1 MKKIL
6 FIDRDGTLILEPF
19 DYQIDSIEKL
29 TFYPGMF
36 RYLGQI
42 ARWLNYDL
50 VMVTNQ
56 DGLGSESY
64 PEEIFMPIHDLIM
77 RTLENE
83 GICFS
88 AVHIDRSFPEENAST
103 RKPELGMLTE
113 YINGNIDLANSFVIG
128 DRLTDIQLAKNL
140 GCKAIR
146 LLPPFQSG
154 MDFTVPDNLKH
165 VITLE
170 TPTWEGVW
178 KYMAGNMRKA
188 EIVRKTKETDIRINL
203 NLDGTGKSEINTGLK
218 FFDHMLE
225 QIAMHGGVEL
235 NIEVKGDLDVDEHHT
250 VEDTAI
256 ALGTAFAQAIGDKKG
271 MARYGFCLPMDDCL
285 AQAAIDFGGRPWLV
299 WKVKFKREFIGDVP
313 TEMFYHFF
321 KSFSDAARINL
332 NIQAKGDN
340 EHHKIEA
347 VFKSVARAIRMAIRT
362 DFENAS
368 LPSTKGLL

>member
-1 MKKIL
+1 MKKVL

-19 DYQIDSIEKL
+19 DFQIDSIEKL

-36 RYLGQI
+36 RFLGQI
-42 ARWLNYDL
+42 ARWMNYDL

-77 RTLENE
+77 RSLKNE
-83 GICFS
+83 GIHFS
-88 AVHIDRSFPEENAST
+88 AVHIDRSFPEENAIT
-103 RKPELGMLTE
+103 RKPELGMLTD
-113 YINGNIDLANSFVIG
+113 YLNGNIDIANSFVIG
-128 DRLTDIQLAKNL
+128 DRLSDIQLAANL

-146 LLPPFQSG
+146 LLPPDHTDMAF
-154 MDFTVPDNLKH
+154 DIPDDLKS
-165 VITLE
+165 VIALDTQ
-170 TPTWEGVW
+170 TWEGVW
-178 KYMAGNMRKA
+178 KFMAGNMRKA
-188 EIVRKTKETDIRINL
+188 EIVRKTKETDISINL
-203 NLDGTGKSEINTGLK
+203 NLDGEGKSEINTGLK

-225 QIAMHGGVEL
+225 QIAMHGGIEL
-235 NIEVKGDLDVDEHHT
+235 KIIVKGDLDVDEHHT

-347 VFKSVARAIRMAIRT
+347 IFKAVARAIRMAIRT

-368 LPSTKGLL
+368 LPSTKGTL

>member
-1 MKKIL
+1 MKKVL

-19 DYQIDSIEKL
+19 DFQIDSIEKL
-29 TFYPGMF
+29 TFYPGVF

-50 VMVTNQ
+50 VMVSNQ
-56 DGLGSESY
+56 DGLGSDAY
-64 PEEIFMPIHDLIM
+64 PEEIFIPIHDLIM

-83 GICFS
+83 GIHFS
-88 AVHIDRSFPEENAST
+88 AVHIDKSYPEENAPT

-113 YINGNIDLANSFVIG
+113 YLKGNIDIANSFVIG
-128 DRLTDIQLAKNL
+128 DRLTDIQLAANL

-146 LLPPFQSG
+146 LLPPNQS
-154 MDFTVPDNLKH
+154 DLALNIPDELKQ
-165 VITLE
+165 VVALE
-170 TPTWEGVW
+170 TQNWEGVW
-178 KYMAGNMRKA
+178 KFMAGNMRKA
-188 EIVRKTKETDIRINL
+188 EIVRKTKETDIHISL
-203 NLDGTGKSEINTGLK
+203 NLDGVGKSEINTGLG

-225 QIAMHGGVEL
+225 QIAMHGGIEL
-235 NIEVKGDLDVDEHHT
+235 KINVKGDLNVDEHHT
-250 VEDTAI
+250 IEDTAL
-256 ALGTAFAQAIGDKKG
+256 ALGKAFSQAIGNKKG

-299 WKVKFKREFIGDVP
+299 WKVKFKREYIGDVP
-313 TEMFYHFF
+313 TELFYHFF
-321 KSFSDAARINL
+321 KSFSDAAQINL

-347 VFKSVARAIRMAIRT
+347 VFKAVARAIRMAIRT

-368 LPSTKGLL
+368 LPSTKGML

>member
-1 MKKIL
+1 MKKVL

-19 DYQIDSIEKL
+19 DFQIDSIEKL

-36 RYLGQI
+36 RFLGQI
-42 ARWLNYDL
+42 VRWMNYDL

-77 RTLENE
+77 RSLKNE
-83 GICFS
+83 GIHFS
-88 AVHIDRSFPEENAST
+88 AVHIDRSFPEENAIT
-103 RKPELGMLTE
+103 RKPELGMLTD
-113 YINGNIDLANSFVIG
+113 YLNGNVDMANSFVIG
-128 DRLTDIQLAKNL
+128 DRLTDIQLAANL

-146 LLPPFQSG
+146 LLPFDESG
-154 MDFTVPDNLKH
+154 MAFEIPDGLKH
-165 VITLE
+165 VIALE
-170 TPTWEGVW
+170 TPNWEGVW

-203 NLDGTGKSEINTGLK
+203 NLDGEGKSEINTGLK

-225 QIAMHGGVEL
+225 QIAMHGGIEL
-235 NIEVKGDLDVDEHHT
+235 KIYVKGDLDVDEHHT

-256 ALGTAFAQAIGDKKG
+256 ALGTAFARAIGDKKG

-347 VFKSVARAIRMAIRT
+347 IFKAVSRAIRMAIRT
-362 DFENAS
+362 DFEHAS
-368 LPSTKGLL
+368 LPSTKGTL

>member
-19 DYQIDSIEKL
+19 DFQIDSIEKL

-42 ARWLNYDL
+42 ARWLNYEL

-83 GICFS
+83 GIRFS

-113 YINGNIDLANSFVIG
+113 YLNGNIDLANSFVIG
-128 DRLTDIQLAKNL
+128 DRLTDIQLANNL

-146 LLPPFQSG
+146 LLPPGESG
-154 MDFTVPDNLKH
+154 MAFDVPDGLKN
-165 VITLE
+165 VISLE
-170 TPTWEGVW
+170 TPSWEGVW

-188 EIVRKTKETDIRINL
+188 EVIRKTKETDIRINL
-203 NLDGTGKSEINTGLK
+203 NLDGAGKSEIHTGLK

-235 NIEVKGDLDVDEHHT
+235 MIEVKGDLDVDEHHT
-250 VEDTAI
+250 IEDTAI
-256 ALGTAFAQAIGDKKG
+256 ALGAAFAQAIGDKKG
-271 MARYGFCLPMDDCL
+271 MSRYGFCLPMDDCL
-285 AQAAIDFGGRPWLV
+285 AQTAIDFGGRPWLV

-313 TEMFYHFF
+313 TEMFFHFF

-362 DFENAS
+362 DFENAG